1 MNCVSDHCKAGLHEP
16 WMVFTPVLLC
26 RVFTTLEQLALS
38 EEKEAN
44 LTAALAAT
52 IAAERA
58 AAESQQVQA
67 QQRTLIAAAQ
77 VQ

>member
-1 MNCVSDHCKAGLHEP
+1 
-16 WMVFTPVLLC
+16 MVFTPVLLC